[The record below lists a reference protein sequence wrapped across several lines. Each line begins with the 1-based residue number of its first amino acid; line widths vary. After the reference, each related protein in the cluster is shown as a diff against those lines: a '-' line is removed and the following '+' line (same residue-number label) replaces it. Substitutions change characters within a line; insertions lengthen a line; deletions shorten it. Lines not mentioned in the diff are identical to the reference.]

1 MIPGDF
7 LYTNYFCRSALLLT
21 RDFYSDYKPNMDY
34 IVLKLMGKK
43 IFFRRKGNDFIL
55 VNQYGE
61 KSILRKTKAWI
72 KVLIAKALKDSGE
85 NFRDIRING
94 ENVDVHFND
103 LLIIGEVAS
112 QINTFTLE
120 SLTNHSSG
128 NLGCKVPCPFKRY
141 CQDGIEPT
149 TSYNPQNNLY
159 YLTLYSSIVD
169 LILSSDILLAGINL
183 VDRYIDNFGN
193 LQRKLNG
200 ILAKLSQEIGYDR
213 ADALLWLGRKVMMGE
228 RVKDTELNLEDY
240 GGYITRVG
248 KWIIPTDKFWNLVY
262 GEGKEEKIRGLYE
275 IWGD

>member
-34 IVLKLMGKK
+34 IVLKLRGKE

-72 KVLIAKALKDSGE
+72 KILIAKALKDSE
-85 NFRDIRING
+85 EDFRDIRING
-94 ENVDVHFND
+94 KSVNLRFND
-103 LLIIGEVAS
+103 LLIIGEIAS
-112 QINTFTLE
+112 QINQ
-120 SLTNHSSG
+120 LTIDSTPNRPSG
-128 NLGCKVPCPFKRY
+128 NFGCKVPCPFKRF
-141 CQDGIEPT
+141 CKDGMEPT
-149 TSYNPQNNLY
+149 TFRNTQNNLN

-169 LILSSDILLAGINL
+169 LILGSDIMLTGINL

-193 LQRKLNG
+193 LERKLNG
-200 ILAKLSQEIGYDR
+200 ILAKLSQDIGYDK
-213 ADALLWLGRKVMMGE
+213 ADTLLWLGRKVMRGE
-228 RVKDTELNLEDY
+228 RVKDIELHVEDY
-240 GGYITRVG
+240 GGYITRVEDG
-248 KWIIPTDKFWNLVY
+248 IIPTDKFWNLVY
-262 GEGKEEKIRGLYE
+262 GEGKEEKIRELYK